1 MLLVIPVSKADA
13 SLIPN
18 VVRAFEI
25 NPPGR
30 DHTLLVVST
39 HDASDEANTL
49 IDGIQRHFTSSTL
62 HVLSP
67 KADEGWPR
75 SMNSLFQQTVYKV
88 ATLIPENQGWFWHEL
103 DTVPL
108 ANNWLS
114 TIETA
119 YYADANESVKEG
131 RGIYRFLGVKDATV
145 KAQNGELLP
154 LEKAGSHMAA
164 VGVYPSNFVDLVPIV
179 PALTGGRDP
188 FYVRAQWYVL
198 KLLNVSPLIQNNW
211 RTVNYRLDGDEIVCD
226 SHANWAWDIHYNN
239 PISKDALIIHGVKDS
254 SLVDLLGNN
263 KPSQDATQTECSI
276 PTLYSNTP
284 DVTDKTPALLEMVGG
299 TQVYIPMSEC
309 PSEPAKEHLPVVEK
323 SDDSSVIS
331 DEKFQRIEKKTRGKA
346 KRRKQSKA
354 SKTKKAREYIKK
366 YRAKRKLML
375 QAETDSQQPT
385 NTDA

>member
-39 HDASDEANTL
+39 HDTSDEANAL

-103 DTVPL
+103 DTIPL

-131 RGIYRFLGVKDATV
+131 RSIYRFLGVKDATV
-145 KAQNGELLP
+145 KGQNGELLP

-164 VGVYPSNFVDLVPIV
+164 VGVYPANFVDLVPIV

-198 KLLNVSPLIQNNW
+198 KLLNESKLIQNNW
-211 RTVNYRLDGDEIVCD
+211 RTVNYRLDGDEIICD

-263 KPSQDATQTECSI
+263 KPSRDATHTECSI
-276 PTLYSNTP
+276 PTLHSNTP
-284 DVTDKTPALLEMVGG
+284 DVTDETPAL
-299 TQVYIPMSEC
+299 PA
-309 PSEPAKEHLPVVEK
+309 SEPAKEHLPVVEK
-323 SDDSSVIS
+323 SVDSNETSVDLVETS
-331 DEKFQRIEKKTRGKA
+331 DADEKFQRIEKKVPKKRR
-346 KRRKQSKA
+346 RRKQSKA